1 MDGGFVIV
9 ARGGGRPEVIRL
21 LELAK
26 PVRANT
32 APVEK
37 AGRTLHIFDHE
48 ASWWVEKGDLVFTS
62 KPDIV
67 LATLDG
73 QSPNVADHPVRTAL
87 LRKSDGF
94 EPVAAG
100 FFDIT
105 AMPPMAPPAVQL
117 GFDELK
123 RVEIQWGIQDDAM
136 LAVVKL
142 VAPQPRRGIL
152 AMLDHPTF
160 TVQTLP
166 PLPAGLTTFAVL
178 SLDPGKLYDRVVEL
192 TKQTNP
198 QGGEGFA
205 QLEQA
210 FRQRFGFD
218 LRQDVLAQLGPK
230 IAVYSQAQAGGGA
243 VDPASAILGQL
254 TGLTIA
260 AQARDESLARNLDKL
275 IEAINLIVRSQQ
287 AAARRGQPD
296 PNAGA
301 IGFKKLDAKRPTYVL
316 DLPPG
321 GLPPQIMAMF
331 RPTVELGKGQLVIAA
346 TTDAANQAAELASQP
361 ADRLWKPTDAFVP
374 MARRLP
380 SDMVFLT
387 VSDPRDTLPG
397 FIQGLPMIVGQLNT
411 MLPSVHQAREA
422 ARRAQCTNNMK
433 MINLAMLNY
442 VSANNTFPAPATT
455 DKDGK
460 PLLSWRVA
468 ILPYLDQQAL
478 YDKFHQDEPW
488 DSPHNK
494 ALIKEMPQV
503 FVCPDRADVQPGTT
517 TYRVFSGPGA
527 LFEAGKQNGLNI
539 VTDGT
544 SNTILA
550 VEARE
555 AVPWTRPDSD
565 LPFDPNAAAS
575 LYGAGS
581 PHPGG
586 FNMAFADGSVLA
598 VADSI
603 DPKVFRTLITCNGG
617 EIVDRNAI
625 PRPRPGQ
632 PDRQGGALHVNADL
646 LPTADELKPLLF
658 PASLAV
664 VSDREGI
671 RIVSREP
678 IPSISSPA
686 VSGVVVALIAPGRAV
701 GARGRPPRP
710 VRQQLQADRPGHAQL
725 SRHDRRLPQAG
736 HRQGRQAAL
745 ELAGGDPALSRA
757 AGAVSEV
764 PPG

>member
-1 MDGGFVIV
+1 M
-9 ARGGGRPEVIRL
+9 
-21 LELAK
+21 
-26 PVRANT
+26 
-32 APVEK
+32 
-37 AGRTLHIFDHE
+37 
-48 ASWWVEKGDLVFTS
+48 
-62 KPDIV
+62 
-67 LATLDG
+67 
-73 QSPNVADHPVRTAL
+73 
-87 LRKSDGF
+87 
-94 EPVAAG
+94 
-100 FFDIT
+100 
-105 AMPPMAPPAVQL
+105 
-117 GFDELK
+117 
-123 RVEIQWGIQDDAM
+123 
-136 LAVVKL
+136 
-142 VAPQPRRGIL
+142 
-152 AMLDHPTF
+152 
-160 TVQTLP
+160 
-166 PLPAGLTTFAVL
+166 
-178 SLDPGKLYDRVVEL
+178 
-192 TKQTNP
+192 
-198 QGGEGFA
+198 
-205 QLEQA
+205 
-210 FRQRFGFD
+210 
-218 LRQDVLAQLGPK
+218 
-230 IAVYSQAQAGGGA
+230 YSQARARGGA

-260 AQARDESLARNLDKL
+260 AQARDESLTRNLDKL
-275 IEAINLIVRSQQ
+275 IEAINLIVQAQQ

-296 PNAGA
+296 PNAGS

-331 RPTVELGKGQLVIAA
+331 RPTVELGKGQLVFAA

-361 ADRLWKPTDAFVP
+361 ADRLWKPTEAFVP

-411 MLPSVHQAREA
+411 MFPAVHQAREA

-433 MINLAMLNY
+433 MIGLAMHNY
-442 VSANNTFPAPATT
+442 VSANNTFPPPATT

-468 ILPYLDQQAL
+468 ILPYLEQQPL
-478 YDKFHQDEPW
+478 YEKFHQDEPW

-503 FVCPDRADVQPGTT
+503 FVCPDRADVEPGTT

-527 LFEAGKQNGLNI
+527 LFEAGKQNGFNV

-550 VEARE
+550 VEAKE

-586 FNMAFADGSVLA
+586 FNVAFADGAVLA

-617 EIVDRNAI
+617 EIVDRNQI
-625 PRPRPGQ
+625 PRPRPQQ

-678 IPSISSPA
+678 IPTISSPA
-686 VSGVVVALIAPGRAV
+686 VSGVLVGLMLPAVQSAREAARRAQCVNNFKQIGLAMHNYHDTTGAFPRPGTDKDGKPLLSWRVAILPYLEQQALYQKFHLDEPWDSPHNKALINEMPPVFACPSRVNQPGMTTYRGFLGKGAFFEEGQATGIANITDGTSNTIMVVEATEAV
-701 GARGRPPRP
+701 PWTKPDSDLPFDPAARPSLYGAGSPHPGGFNALFCDGSVRFIKNSVAVQVFKFLITKAGGEVVFERLVLKDSDCKPARGDGLRQAVVPAGAGS
-710 VRQQLQADRPGHAQL
+710 VRQLFATRQM
-725 SRHDRRLPQAG
+725 RR
-736 HRQGRQAAL
+736 
-745 ELAGGDPALSRA
+745 
-757 AGAVSEV
+757 
-764 PPG
+764 